1 MAASMRT
8 LKSFARKQSEAH
20 MQKVSC
26 CLAPPGTGKTH
37 FTKCLGN
44 EAGYELF
51 ILEVAELFGKF
62 VGDSELM
69 MKNAIDVIRA
79 NSPCCVCIDEVD
91 KALAGVGG
99 G

>member
-1 MAASMRT
+1 MQENNPKPICKRYHAAW
-8 LKSFARKQSEAH
+8 L
-20 MQKVSC
+20 
-26 CLAPPGTGKTH
+26 PPGTGKTH

-69 MKNAIDVIRA
+69 IKNAIDVIRA